1 MRCSLTLPG
10 WVCTWIFQM
19 RLPRAALDGAGN
31 VQLEVSRGYGYV
43 WPSSLPYD
51 VDSGSVTL
59 VGQGT
64 SRENVVIAVSGP
76 IFGRS
81 WY

>member
-1 MRCSLTLPG
+1 
-10 WVCTWIFQM
+10 M

-43 WPSSLPYD
+43 WPSSLPYN

-76 IFGRS
+76 IFGRR